1 MRAGGLPR
9 SIVHSRSSIFAASPL
24 AQFAPS
30 CSPRVRHKTSN
41 FPRFVPLVQLV
52 PLAHEIPH
60 SEFRTPNSLTC
71 SPFGSAARGAGFP
84 ICSSAPG
91 SKGSKSRS
99 GRRAAVNE
107 WLAESPPLHKGGQG
121 GGLVAGSCPSSVKTD
136 ANPRL
141 PQLTT
146 DHCQL
151 PNSISPRRA
160 AIRQSQTA
168 KSMRSA
174 IGFQKIFSRFGFF
187 FQISDHPVYVR
198 LTA

>member
-1 MRAGGLPR
+1 MLNTCHSLSRWERVGVRAGGLPR

-30 CSPRVRHKTSN
+30 CSPRVRQKTSN
-41 FPRFVPLVQLV
+41 SPRFVPLVQLV

-121 GGLVAGSCPSSVKTD
+121 GVSSLGVVRRQLKQTPTHVYRNS
-136 ANPRL
+136 A
-141 PQLTT
+141 LTT
-146 DHCQL
+146 DNCQL
-151 PNSISPRRA
+151 P
-160 AIRQSQTA
+160 TA
-168 KSMRSA
+168 
-174 IGFQKIFSRFGFF
+174 
-187 FQISDHPVYVR
+187 
-198 LTA
+198 